1 MLDYS
6 HKCAIDAL
14 KIPRRVIMATNG
26 PAGLLAS
33 EFICE
38 SVDLKLYVLVPKTSD
53 HLFNLESDLSVSLV
67 TDGWELRGQ
76 AHILIDPPA
85 DLDLQLLNEPG
96 YMWCTLVRIDPCRI
110 NFRSENGQANIET
123 IDLT

>member
-6 HKCAIDAL
+6 HKSVIDAL
-14 KIPRRVIMATNG
+14 KIPKRVIMATNG

-38 SVDLKLYVLVPKTSD
+38 SDELKLYILIPKTSD

-67 TDGWELRGQ
+67 TDVWELKGQ
-76 AHILIDPPA
+76 AHILIIPPA
-85 DLDLQLLNEPG
+85 DLDLHLLNEPD
-96 YMWCTLVRIDPCRI
+96 YMWCTLVRIDPNQIHFLRKD
-110 NFRSENGQANIET
+110 GQGNIET
-123 IDLT
+123 IDLN